1 MGKQDSSSI
10 ESRLAKYGAMSI
22 AVASGVLA
30 GPAHATIITTSAAT
44 ACPGN
49 NSTIGGAGPVYFNP
63 MTQTCG
69 HNSAGALFKIANT
82 KTFSG
87 AINLGAVV
95 LTSHALLAGTSD
107 KFLFK
112 LATNKTSA
120 FSNGPFLGTVLE
132 LRSTVGAHSGNWND
146 GDDAFIGLLMNATG
160 FHYGWAEVQ
169 ITNSTV
175 DRVTSYDATL
185 VQFAFNDNLGNSP
198 GTAPE
203 PSSMALLALGAA
215 GIGLYRRKK
224 AKAA

>member
-1 MGKQDSSSI
+1 MGKQESSSI
-10 ESRLAKYGAMSI
+10 ESRLAKYGAMSL

-30 GPAHATIITTSAAT
+30 GPAHATIITTSAST

-49 NSTIGGAGPVYFNP
+49 NTTSLNTPVFFNP
-63 MTQTCG
+63 QAGTCG
-69 HNSAGALFKIANT
+69 RSSAGALFEISHT

-87 AINLGAVV
+87 AIRLGVV
-95 LTSHALLAGTSD
+95 GVTSHALLAGTSD
-107 KFLFK
+107 KFLYK
-112 LATNKTSA
+112 LATNKTSH
-120 FSNGPFLGTVLE
+120 FSNGLFLGTL
-132 LRSTVGAHSGNWND
+132 LRGQSTGGTPFGNWND

-160 FHYGWAEVQ
+160 FHYGWAELQ
-169 ITNSTV
+169 ITGF
-175 DRVTSYDATL
+175 DATL
-185 VQFAFNDNLGNSP
+185 VQFGYNDGVGLPP